1 MTRVLH
7 LIDRNTPA
15 DMLAQLAVLA
25 DPADEIISVGR
36 PPELPGGH
44 EVRAIHE
51 PVGSAVL
58 CGSRIR
64 PLVGEASVVHVW
76 SARAQRSGQVAVSGG
91 KARLLRSVPAV
102 PRTATA
108 RSRLLRSLAREAVT
122 VTVPTQAARDTLTR
136 AGFPAQRACVLPA
149 AAASIDDLAGRRR
162 RTRAELGLPD
172 DALVLVAPD
181 AMVRAANLACAIW
194 AHAIMEHV
202 LDDPSWLIMPTG
214 GPMERAVMAFAR
226 GAGFIERIVGPW
238 PADRLADALAAADI
252 AMFVRTDDCGSSAV
266 AAAMTAG
273 LPIAAFDTPDV
284 IECAGPA
291 ALPTEARTPRAAGQ
305 ALLRLIEQPELAR
318 QLADHARSRAGDF
331 SPQAVKPVLADI
343 YDALSP
349 GELEGARSAQV

>member
-1 MTRVLH
+1 MAPVLH

-25 DPADEIISVGR
+25 DPDDEIVSVGR

-64 PLVGEASVVHVW
+64 PLVREASVVHVW
-76 SARAQRSGQVAVSGG
+76 SARAQRSGQVAATGG

-102 PRTATA
+102 PRTGKA
-108 RSRLLRSLAREAVT
+108 RSRLLRSLGRGAVT
-122 VTVPTQAARDTLTR
+122 VTVPTEAARDSLTR
-136 AGFPAQRACVLPA
+136 AGLDSQRVRVLPPVA
-149 AAASIDDLAGRRR
+149 APIDDLAGRRR
-162 RTRAELGLPD
+162 RTRGELGLPD
-172 DALVLVAPD
+172 DTLVLVAPD
-181 AMVRAANLACAIW
+181 AMVRAADLACATW
-194 AHAIMEHV
+194 AHAMLEYV

-266 AAAMTAG
+266 AAAMAAG
-273 LPIAAFDTPDV
+273 LPIVAFDTPDV
-284 IECAGPA
+284 IECAGPT
-291 ALPTEARTPRAAGQ
+291 ALPAEARTPRAVGQ

-318 QLADHARSRAGDF
+318 QLADHARNRADEF

-349 GELEGARSAQV
+349 GELEGACSARV